1 MVANAYFIGAH
12 KKGAHKNQV
21 DDSISTTART
31 AHWELVHKSVLC
43 MSGKCDIGSL
53 EGELF
58 LKKKTQT
65 ASREPNTSGNTL
77 MFFFFY

>member
-31 AHWELVHKSVLC
+31 AHWEFVHKSVLC

-58 LKKKTQT
+58 LKKKPKRPVE
-65 ASREPNTSGNTL
+65 SRTL
-77 MFFFFY
+77 QATLLCFFFY